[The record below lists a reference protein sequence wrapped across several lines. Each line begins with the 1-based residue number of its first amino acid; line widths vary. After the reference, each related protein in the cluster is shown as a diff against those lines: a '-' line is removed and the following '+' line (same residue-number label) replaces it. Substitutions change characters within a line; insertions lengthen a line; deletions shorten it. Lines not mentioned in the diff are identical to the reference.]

1 MRIIRSFVLIL
12 SVLCFSIA
20 NAQTTGGDVE
30 MADKLKADGKIYVV
44 VGVVLII
51 LTGLILYLVRIE
63 RKVAKLEKEM
73 EADKKDK

>member
-1 MRIIRSFVLIL
+1 MLLL
-12 SVLCFSIA
+12 SVLCFGIA
-20 NAQTTGGDVE
+20 NAQTAGGDVE